1 MASVTQ
7 PVSRRERLRLAT
19 IDEIKQTARD
29 QLDEHGAAGV
39 SLRAVARAMG
49 LTPSALYRY
58 FTSRDELIAALAADG
73 FASLADTLEEA
84 FDLAPRDNH
93 ARRWLEVTRAYRRWS
108 HEHVTEYMLIF
119 GTLGLDYTPPASQ
132 PCDGTER
139 SVAVLFR
146 CMAEAIDVGLIDPS
160 RFAAELTPALRA
172 ELEEWRADTRNTI
185 PPEGLA
191 ACLIV
196 WTQLH
201 GFLSLELF
209 GHLPPVIRDVGAL
222 FDQQMLD
229 VLLRCG
235 YQGPV
240 DFVPGRQEHGR
251 PE

>member
-1 MASVTQ
+1 MAHVTQ
-7 PVSRRERLRLAT
+7 PASRRERLRLAT
-19 IDEIKQTARD
+19 IDEIKQIARG

-58 FTSRDELIAALAADG
+58 FTSRDELIAALIADG
-73 FASLADTLEEA
+73 LDSLADALEDA
-84 FDLAPRDNH
+84 FKLASTDDH
-93 ARRWLEVTRAYRRWS
+93 ARRWLDVTRTYRRWS
-108 HEHVTEYMLIF
+108 HEHVTEYILIF
-119 GTLGLDYTPPASQ
+119 GTLGLDYTPPADQ
-132 PCDGTER
+132 PCDGCDGTER
-139 SVAVLFR
+139 SVTVLFR
-146 CMAEAIDVGLIDPS
+146 CMADAIDAGLIDLS
-160 RFAAELTPALRA
+160 RFVRELTPALRA
-172 ELEEWRADTRNTI
+172 QLEAWRADTHNAI
-185 PPEGLA
+185 PPAGLA

-209 GHLPPVIRDVGAL
+209 GHLPSAISDASTL

-240 DFVPGRQEHGR
+240 DFTTG
-251 PE
+251 